1 MKRSRD
7 ETKRHGR
14 RREHVARWGIKL
26 FDVVRLDHPCTARCE
41 ASEHVGVVTSVYN
54 VAGRWAANID
64 LVCLKRRAVT
74 VVGLRAV
81 TLIGEPRTKR
91 ERIVRKRARRSARA
105 IYGRPSNAPDER
117 STT

>member
-14 RREHVARWGIKL
+14 RREHIARWGIKL
-26 FDVVRLDHPCTARCE
+26 FDVVRLDHPCTDVCPAI
-41 ASEHVGVVTSVYN
+41 EHVGVVVGIYAMS
-54 VAGRWAANID
+54 GRWLANID

-81 TLIGEPRTKR
+81 TLVGEPRTKR

>member
-1 MKRSRD
+1 MRQSSEEKKRN
-7 ETKRHGR
+7 GR
-14 RREHVARWGIKL
+14 RREHMARWGIKL
-26 FDVVRLDHPCTARCE
+26 FDVVRLDHQCTRSCH

-54 VAGRWAANID
+54 VAGRWVANIA
-64 LVCLKRRAVT
+64 LVCLRRRATT

-81 TLIGEPRTKR
+81 TRVGDPTTKR